1 MFVLTYSKP
10 SLNST
15 DKSCCAG
22 WVTTKSDGCPDKSLL
37 DSNPPRDRNPWKQG
51 LELGLRLV
59 FGVRVRIR
67 VKVMVTVRVS

>member
-10 SLNST
+10 ILNST

-37 DSNPPRDRNPWKQG
+37 DSNPPETGTPGNKG
-51 LELGLRLV
+51 
-59 FGVRVRIR
+59 
-67 VKVMVTVRVS
+67 